1 MSVVEITGFLFFT
14 LKLLVTLSNI
24 NLRQVP
30 LNSSEDFTER
40 LL

>member
-1 MSVVEITGFLFFT
+1 MSVVEITGFLFT